1 MNEVTAVGNSSC
13 HVDAV
18 GKDETH
24 SPYIAREE
32 EGRAEKHK
40 RE

>member
-1 MNEVTAVGNSSC
+1 MGGGSKERMNEVTAVSNSSC

-24 SPYIAREE
+24 SP
-32 EGRAEKHK
+32 
-40 RE
+40 